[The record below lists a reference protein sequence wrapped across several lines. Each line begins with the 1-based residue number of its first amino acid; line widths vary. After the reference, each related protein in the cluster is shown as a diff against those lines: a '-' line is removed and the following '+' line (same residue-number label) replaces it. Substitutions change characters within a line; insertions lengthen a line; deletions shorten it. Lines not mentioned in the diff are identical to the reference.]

1 MPNHA
6 YRAASAP
13 SVVQRARNTRTGR
26 KLERGG
32 YLTVE
37 TVTMWIVYALT
48 LIGNAVI
55 EGGRV
60 GGTTSAD
67 IAYGV
72 FTWFTPAGY
81 VFAIWSLI
89 YVAMVVWLV
98 AYTRTAPVR
107 ADRFTMTSILF
118 IASCALNV
126 LWLAL
131 WHFELVAVSFIVI
144 LAEWLVLAALYLNV
158 RRTMKTASGRVPVSI
173 YTAWVTVATL
183 ANMAILVT
191 RALDGGIPFFNGLF
205 TILLTAGV
213 LAFGYV
219 MRKAYDDMAFQLVF
233 LWALIGVGVHG
244 GCRVLAVR
252 GRSYLDVRPHR
263 LDAEARAAELAILQ
277 HARGEKVRLGGA
289 VRPQKASSPAKP
301 ADRFFHFR

>member
-89 YVAMVVWLV
+89 YVAMVVWPRKRRSSS
-98 AYTRTAPVR
+98 AISKPFDVR
-107 ADRFTMTSILF
+107 HITCRRAR
-118 IASCALNV
+118 ASSFCAS
-126 LWLAL
+126 
-131 WHFELVAVSFIVI
+131 AVSYTHLDV
-144 LAEWLVLAALYLNV
+144 YKRQYQLNC
-158 RRTMKTASGRVPVSI
+158 
-173 YTAWVTVATL
+173 
-183 ANMAILVT
+183 
-191 RALDGGIPFFNGLF
+191 GGIGFK
-205 TILLTAGV
+205 I
-213 LAFGYV
+213 
-219 MRKAYDDMAFQLVF
+219 
-233 LWALIGVGVHG
+233 
-244 GCRVLAVR
+244 
-252 GRSYLDVRPHR
+252 DVKSCS
-263 LDAEARAAELAILQ
+263 AC
-277 HARGEKVRLGGA
+277 LGGGKHTA
-289 VRPQKASSPAKP
+289 QHQKETQNRKEL
-301 ADRFFHFR
+301 FFHGTFASNVI

>member
-98 AYTRTAPVR
+98 AYTRTAP
-107 ADRFTMTSILF
+107 
-118 IASCALNV
+118 AL
-126 LWLAL
+126 
-131 WHFELVAVSFIVI
+131 S
-144 LAEWLVLAALYLNV
+144 
-158 RRTMKTASGRVPVSI
+158 
-173 YTAWVTVATL
+173 
-183 ANMAILVT
+183 
-191 RALDGGIPFFNGLF
+191 
-205 TILLTAGV
+205 
-213 LAFGYV
+213 
-219 MRKAYDDMAFQLVF
+219 
-233 LWALIGVGVHG
+233 LIH
-244 GCRVLAVR
+244 
-252 GRSYLDVRPHR
+252 
-263 LDAEARAAELAILQ
+263 I
-277 HARGEKVRLGGA
+277 
-289 VRPQKASSPAKP
+289 
-301 ADRFFHFR
+301 